1 VIGVALALQAY
12 GLTVHPL
19 KPRDKA
25 PAVSG
30 WQQLRMTE
38 QDVVTYWGQ
47 HPDANVG
54 LICGATGWV
63 ALDLD
68 GDRWLEWALAH
79 FPPTP
84 LRTISG
90 SGKGGHLIYRW
101 PVGEPV
107 AKRRL
112 HAPGLADSRVDK
124 SLSHEGG
131 DLYGDGSQ
139 VVLPGSVHP
148 SGGLYR
154 WAFDGPLPP
163 LEAVPYFDLAWLP
176 AAPAPLPAPAAPALR
191 PRAAG
196 APAGDAD
203 RLYRRAEAWMAKRDP
218 AVQGQRGDD
227 HTFVTCANL
236 VRDFGL
242 GESEAWDLLQP
253 WNATC
258 QPPWPPGELRAKLAS
273 AMRTA
278 TGTAKAERPLEDT
291 GQAWRAE
298 LEQGL
303 DEWRNEAQASGI
315 GLADPFDGLAP
326 FHDDDQPA
334 AAAAQPM
341 GTAATRKRKQS
352 SKAGVPVPGAAAPG
366 AAPPGA
372 AAPGAARAGRIAWPV
387 RQRGKPAK
395 DHLDNTRALLEHYGV
410 AVRYNLMTHALE
422 VEIPGFKVSAERAG
436 NTTLDWVENRAA
448 DHGLA
453 RAPVYKHLNELAV
466 EYHPVLQWVES
477 RAWDGV
483 DRLPDLLAT
492 LQLQQQADV
501 ELSGLLVQRWLLGCA
516 AAILPDFTGQF
527 TAQGVLVAQGE
538 QGRNKTRWLRS
549 LAPPGSGWVLTGRTL
564 DPRDRD
570 SVQAATS
577 VWLCELGEVDA
588 TFRKAD
594 IAALKA
600 FVTQDADTYRSAYAR
615 REERVTRRTVF
626 FASVNDPQYLVDKT
640 GNRRWWTVPIE
651 RCNADH
657 QVDVQQLWAQV
668 VELVRQPGARWWLTE
683 DEQLRLAEVNVEHE
697 PDDALAAEV
706 RDTWQPSIFDVA
718 SDRQRGVSLAE
729 VCRGLPSFE
738 NKTPSPAETHRIVNA
753 LRELGARTRRF
764 NNGRT
769 YYVERRN
776 DVPQA
781 PRAARKGWGGDE
793 W

>member
-1 VIGVALALQAY
+1 MLDHALQLLDY
-12 GLTVHPL
+12 GLTIHPL
-19 KPRDKA
+19 KAREKA
-25 PAVSG
+25 PAAPG

-38 QDVVTYWGQ
+38 ADVRAYWGR

-68 GDRWLEWALAH
+68 GDSWLEWALRY

-84 LRTISG
+84 LRTVSG
-90 SGKGGHLIYRW
+90 SGHGGHLIYRW
-101 PVGEPV
+101 PVGVPV
-107 AKRRL
+107 AKRRIV
-112 HAPGLADSRVDK
+112 APGLADSRTDK
-124 SLSHEGG
+124 SLHHQGG

-139 VVLPGSVHP
+139 IVLPGSVHP

-163 LEAVPYFDLAWLP
+163 LEQVPVFDLAWLP
-176 AAPAPLPAPAAPALR
+176 AAPAAAPALL
-191 PRAAG
+191 PPAVAKNATAAPPAG
-196 APAGDAD
+196 AAD
-203 RLYRRAEAWMAKRDP
+203 RAYRRAEAWIAKRDP

-242 GESEAWDLLQP
+242 SEADAWELLLP

-258 QPPWPPGELRAKLAS
+258 VPPWPEAELRQKLHSALRSAS
-273 AMRTA
+273 
-278 TGTAKAERPLEDT
+278 GSAKAERPMEGD
-291 GQAWRAE
+291 GQGYQAELQAGLADWRAE
-298 LEQGL
+298 
-303 DEWRNEAQASGI
+303 AATTGI
-315 GLADPFDGLAP
+315 GLRGFFDEVA
-326 FHDDDQPA
+326 PA
-334 AAAAQPM
+334 APAQ
-341 GTAATRKRKQS
+341 
-352 SKAGVPVPGAAAPG
+352 GAAASAGSGKRATTATRAPATTAPAG
-366 AAPPGA
+366 PPAAG
-372 AAPGAARAGRIAWPV
+372 GRIAWPV
-387 RQRGKPAK
+387 RRGGQPVK
-395 DHLDNTRALLEHYGV
+395 DHLANTKALLDHYGV

-422 VEIPGFKVSAERAG
+422 VQIPGFRPSAERAG

-453 RAPVYKHLNELAV
+453 RAPVFKHCNELAV
-466 EYHPVLQWVES
+466 EYHPVLQWVQG

-483 DRLPDLLAT
+483 DRLPELLAT
-492 LQLQQQADV
+492 LQLQAQADP
-501 ELSGLLVQRWLLGCA
+501 ELSGLLVTRWLMGCA
-516 AAILPDFTGQF
+516 AAILPDFAGQF

-588 TFRKAD
+588 TFRKSD

-651 RCNADH
+651 RCDADH

-668 VELVRQPGARWWLTE
+668 VQLVRQPGARWWL
-683 DEQLRLAEVNVEHE
+683 DEAELVRLAEVNVEHE

-706 RDTWQPSIFDVA
+706 KDTWAPMLFDVA
-718 SDRQRGVSLAE
+718 SDAHRGVSLAQ

-738 NKTPSPAETHRIVNA
+738 SRTPTPAETHRIVQA
-753 LRELGARTRRF
+753 LRELGATSRRD
-764 NNGRT
+764 NRGRV
-769 YYVERRN
+769 YFVQRRVTEAEQPPK
-776 DVPQA
+776 DYSGT
-781 PRAARKGWGGDE
+781 GWQR